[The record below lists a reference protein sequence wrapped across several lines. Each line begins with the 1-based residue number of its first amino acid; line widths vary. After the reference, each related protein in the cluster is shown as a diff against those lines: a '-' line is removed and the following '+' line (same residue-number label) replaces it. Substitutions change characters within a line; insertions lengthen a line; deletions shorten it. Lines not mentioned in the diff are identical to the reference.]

1 MSIDPG
7 FAGNRA
13 GLEVWA
19 GAECSV
25 VRIGDAWRDQVHETG
40 YHDHVCSDIRMAAGL
55 GLRRLR
61 VPFLWE
67 RVASGRDSSHSWL
80 WHDRQMDQL
89 RRSGIKATGGLMHHG
104 AGPRTHSLFEEGFAE
119 GLAAHARATA
129 ARYPDIDM
137 WTPVNEPLT
146 TARFSCLY
154 GHWHP
159 HLQDESAFLRAVVI
173 QAVAIL
179 AAMRAIRSVSPHA
192 QFLHTE
198 DLGKVFCTPAMSH
211 QAEYENQ
218 RRWLSLDLLCGR
230 VNRSH
235 PWWQVLLHHGVTEAH
250 LDQLADGEATPDL
263 IGINHYV
270 TSDRFLD
277 ERLTLY
283 PEALHGGNGRSS
295 YVDTEAVRAGVT
307 EGELGWRPRLRE
319 AWSRYAIPLVLS
331 EVHLGCN
338 DPTEQL
344 RWLMDAWD
352 AAQDL
357 RTENV
362 QIRALT
368 VWALF
373 GLVDWNSML
382 RNRDGHYEPGV
393 FDRRTRDGSTL
404 LADAVS
410 ALARNGVFDDRSLT
424 TPGWWRRE
432 ERVLFPAFADA
443 LQ

>member
-1 MSIDPG
+1 MATTGGSGP
-7 FAGNRA
+7 AGRRA

-25 VRIGDAWRDQVHETG
+25 VRIGDSWRDQVHETG
-40 YHDHVCSDIRMAAGL
+40 HHDHVRADIGMAAGL
-55 GLRRLR
+55 GVRRLR

-67 RVASGRDSSHSWL
+67 RVGAGQDAAPAWS
-80 WHDRQMDQL
+80 WHDTQMDQL
-89 RRSGIKATGGLMHHG
+89 RRSGIKATGGLLHHG
-104 AGPRTHSLFEEGFAE
+104 AGPRTHALFEAGFAE

-129 ARYPDIDM
+129 ERYPDIDM

-159 HLQDESAFLRAVVI
+159 HLRDESAFLRAVAI
-173 QAVAIL
+173 QAVAVL
-179 AAMRAIRSVSPHA
+179 AAMRAIRGVSPRA

-198 DLGKVFCTPAMSH
+198 DLGRVFSTPAMAG

-230 VNRSH
+230 VDRAH
-235 PWWQVLLHHGVTEAH
+235 PWRRVLLDHGVPA
-250 LDQLADGEATPDL
+250 DQLDELAGGEAAPDL

-277 ERLTLY
+277 ERLALY
-283 PEALHGGNGRSS
+283 PAALHGGNGRAS
-295 YVDTEAVRAGVT
+295 YVDTEAVRAGVS

-319 AWSRYAIPLVLS
+319 AWSRYGVPLVLS

-338 DPTEQL
+338 DPAEQL

-352 AAQDL
+352 AAQEL
-357 RTENV
+357 RREDV
-362 QIRALT
+362 AIRALT

-382 RNRDGHYEPGV
+382 RDRNGHYEPGV
-393 FDRRTRDGSTL
+393 FDRRSGEGSTL
-404 LADAVS
+404 LADAVR
-410 ALARNGVFDDRSLT
+410 ALTRDGAFDDGRLS

-432 ERVLFPAFADA
+432 ERVLIPAC
-443 LQ
+443 